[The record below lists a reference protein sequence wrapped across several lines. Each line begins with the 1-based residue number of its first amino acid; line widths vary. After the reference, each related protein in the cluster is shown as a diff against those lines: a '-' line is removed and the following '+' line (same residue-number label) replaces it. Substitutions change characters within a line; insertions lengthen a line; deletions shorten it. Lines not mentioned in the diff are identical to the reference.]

1 MVKSSEKAIPIEDLN
16 IEIFADGADIEGIIS
31 LNKNPIIKGFTTNPT
46 LMRASG
52 ITDYEEFAKEVLS
65 NIKDKSI
72 SFEVFADDEENI
84 KKQARKIASWQDNIA
99 VKIPIMNT
107 KGEFSDK
114 IIEELSYDQ
123 IPLNITAIM
132 TLDQTKKLLSVLNP
146 DCESIISI
154 FAGRVA
160 DTGLDPENTMVEAK
174 KLLSEF
180 PKSKLL
186 WASPREV
193 LNIYQAE
200 KCKCDIIT
208 VPHAILGKL
217 TNINKDLEVFS
228 KETVQMFYDDAS
240 KSGFNI
246 ET

>member
-1 MVKSSEKAIPIEDLN
+1 MVKSPEKAIPIEDLN

-52 ITDYEEFAKEVLS
+52 ITDYEEFAKEVLA

-123 IPLNITAIM
+123 IPLNVTAIM
-132 TLDQTKKLLSVLNP
+132 TIDQTKKLLDVLNP

-154 FAGRVA
+154 FAGRIA

-174 KLLSEF
+174 ELLNDYT
-180 PKSKLL
+180 KAKLL

-217 TNINKDLEVFS
+217 SNINKDLNDFS
-228 KETVQMFYDDAS
+228 KETVQMFYDDAT

>member
-132 TLDQTKKLLSVLNP
+132 TLDQTKKLLNVLNP

-154 FAGRVA
+154 FVSG
-160 DTGLDPENTMVEAK
+160 DFLDIFEN
-174 KLLSEF
+174 
-180 PKSKLL
+180 
-186 WASPREV
+186 
-193 LNIYQAE
+193 
-200 KCKCDIIT
+200 
-208 VPHAILGKL
+208 G
-217 TNINKDLEVFS
+217 
-228 KETVQMFYDDAS
+228 
-240 KSGFNI
+240 
-246 ET
+246 